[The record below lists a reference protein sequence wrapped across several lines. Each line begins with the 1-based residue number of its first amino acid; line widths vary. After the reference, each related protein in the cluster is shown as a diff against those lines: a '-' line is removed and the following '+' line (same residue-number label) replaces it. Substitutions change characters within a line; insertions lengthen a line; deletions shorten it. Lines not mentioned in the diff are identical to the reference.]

1 MIVLSE
7 HVDYWN
13 HIGWKD
19 PYSSHFFSERQSA
32 YGDRFHL
39 ESVYTPQ
46 MIVDGTA
53 EFTGSDTARANQVF
67 AQTVKSSKVAICLS
81 SLSLQPDRTIQVR
94 IETDRLPAS
103 NRAEI
108 YVALALNHAQ
118 SHVTGGENDGRTLTH
133 VAVARSLV
141 KVGTVNGGEAFAQDV
156 HLKLDPATDPR
167 NLRVIVFMQEPGQGK
182 VFGAAEKS
190 LSQ

>member
-67 AQTVKSSKVAICLS
+67 AQTVKSSKVAIRLS
-81 SLSLQPDRTIQVR
+81 SLSLQPDRARFRSGSKPIGFPRQTEPKFMSPWLLTTPNR
-94 IETDRLPAS
+94 TLPA
-103 NRAEI
+103 AKT
-108 YVALALNHAQ
+108 
-118 SHVTGGENDGRTLTH
+118 TGER
-133 VAVARSLV
+133 
-141 KVGTVNGGEAFAQDV
+141 
-156 HLKLDPATDPR
+156 
-167 NLRVIVFMQEPGQGK
+167 
-182 VFGAAEKS
+182 
-190 LSQ
+190 